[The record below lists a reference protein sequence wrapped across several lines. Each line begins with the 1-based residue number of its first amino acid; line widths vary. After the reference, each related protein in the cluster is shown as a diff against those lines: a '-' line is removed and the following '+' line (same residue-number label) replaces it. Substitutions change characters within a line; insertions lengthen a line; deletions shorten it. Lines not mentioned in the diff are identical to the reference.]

1 MNTVW
6 NEFKKKNNRNQN
18 RKRRHWKYQINRIHV
33 GIVRGK
39 VRMTFHLHQK
49 NPVLRKGDEIYQG
62 IYWLIVQA
70 SLVPLLSYTKC
81 WEQLHPSLSAVIS
94 QTSGKSDKKH
104 DERPVAGERLT
115 GIIVHRY
122 PKRKNSRNRNKL
134 RAKSI
139 SSSYRRARFS
149 LFNPAARIALDEYN
163 G

>member
-1 MNTVW
+1 
-6 NEFKKKNNRNQN
+6 
-18 RKRRHWKYQINRIHV
+18 
-33 GIVRGK
+33 
-39 VRMTFHLHQK
+39 MTFHLHQK
-49 NPVLRKGDEIYQG
+49 NPILRKGDEIYQG

-115 GIIVHRY
+115 RIIVHRY

-149 LFNPAARIALDEYN
+149 LFSLLLELHSTNTMDNAFYN
-163 G
+163 QFRSLYCFVFKTNSWE

>member
-1 MNTVW
+1 
-6 NEFKKKNNRNQN
+6 
-18 RKRRHWKYQINRIHV
+18 
-33 GIVRGK
+33 
-39 VRMTFHLHQK
+39 MTFHLHQK

-115 GIIVHRY
+115 RIIVHRY

-149 LFNPAARIALDEYN
+149 LFSLLLELHSTNTMDNTFYN
-163 G
+163 QFRSLYCFVFKTNSWE